1 MGVNAMEGL
10 AQRLT
15 RSFLRRG
22 IITADQTEWC
32 AYILECKL
40 DQWFA
45 FAIMAVV
52 GTVLAGLP
60 KTLLFLCGVS
70 FLRRRTNGYHANTY
84 LECLVKSL
92 GCEVVCLLAAPLLPV
107 WACALLLTAGTV
119 TVVLLAPVNNQ
130 NLHFDERE
138 MAALRQST
146 RKRLAVA
153 DLAAVLL
160 LAAVPEYAAYLVLA
174 LCVVAVLLLL
184 AKLGFG
190 MQ

>member
-1 MGVNAMEGL
+1 MEVNAVEAI

-22 IITADQTEWC
+22 IITENQTEWC

-40 DQWFA
+40 GQGLA
-45 FAIMAVV
+45 FAVMAVV
-52 GTVLAGLP
+52 GTVLAGFLQ
-60 KTLLFLCGVS
+60 TVLFLWGIC
-70 FLRRRTNGYHANTY
+70 FLRKRTNGYHARSY

-92 GCEVVCLLAAPLLPV
+92 GCQVICLLAAPLLPV
-107 WACALLLTAGTV
+107 WACALLLAAGTV
-119 TVVLLAPVNNQ
+119 VVAALAPVNNE
-130 NLHFDERE
+130 NMHFDERE

>member
-1 MGVNAMEGL
+1 MEAI

-22 IITADQTEWC
+22 IITENQTEWC

-40 DQWFA
+40 GQGLA

-52 GTVLAGLP
+52 GTMLAGFLQ
-60 KTLLFLCGVS
+60 TVLFLWGIC
-70 FLRRRTNGYHANTY
+70 FLRKRTNGYHAQSY
-84 LECLVKSL
+84 LECLAKSL
-92 GCEVVCLLAAPLLPV
+92 GCEVICLLAAPLLPV
-107 WACALLLTAGTV
+107 WACALLLAAGTV
-119 TVVLLAPVNNQ
+119 TVVLLAPVNNE
-130 NLHFDERE
+130 NMHFDERE

>member
-1 MGVNAMEGL
+1 MEVKAVEAI

-45 FAIMAVV
+45 FAILAAV
-52 GTVLAGLP
+52 GTVLAGFLQ
-60 KTLLFLCGVS
+60 TVLFLWGIC
-70 FLRRRTNGYHANTY
+70 FLRKRTNGYHANSY
-84 LECLVKSL
+84 LECLAKSL
-92 GCEVVCLLAAPLLPV
+92 VCTVLCLLTAPHLPV
-107 WACALLLTAGTV
+107 WACALLLAAGSV
-119 TVVLLAPVNNQ
+119 VVVLLAPVNNQ

-160 LAAVPEYAAYLVLA
+160 LAAVPGYAAYLVLA

>member
-1 MGVNAMEGL
+1 MGVNTMEGL

-32 AYILECKL
+32 TYILECKL
-40 DQWFA
+40 GQGLA
-45 FAIMAVV
+45 FAIMVVV
-52 GTVLAGLP
+52 GTMLAGFLQ
-60 KTLLFLCGVS
+60 TVLFLWGIC
-70 FLRRRTNGYHANTY
+70 FLRKRTNGYHAQSY
-84 LECLVKSL
+84 LECLAKSL
-92 GCEVVCLLAAPLLPV
+92 GCEVICLLAAPLLPV
-107 WACALLLTAGTV
+107 WACALLLAAGTV
-119 TVVLLAPVNNQ
+119 TVVFLAPVNNE
-130 NLHFDERE
+130 NMHFDERE

>member
-1 MGVNAMEGL
+1 MEGL

-22 IITADQTEWC
+22 IITAEQTEWC

-40 DQWFA
+40 DQWSA
-45 FAIMAVV
+45 FAVMAVV
-52 GTVLAGLP
+52 GTVLAGFP
-60 KTLLFLCGVS
+60 QTVLFLWGIC
-70 FLRRRTNGYHANTY
+70 FLRKRTNGYHANSY

-92 GCEVVCLLAAPLLPV
+92 ACEVICLLAAPLLPV
-107 WACALLLTAGTV
+107 WLCALALAAGTAVVV
-119 TVVLLAPVNNQ
+119 TLAPVNNQ

-138 MAALRQST
+138 MAALRRST
-146 RKRLAVA
+146 RKRLVVA
-153 DLAAVLL
+153 DGAAVLL
-160 LAAVPEYAAYLVLA
+160 LVFAPGYAVYLVLA